1 MFVKKIKAGY
11 FKTITSTNWEL
22 DFKKYIQESLL
33 GTLTFRK
40 LCSFVNSASI
50 HLCINELS

>member
-33 GTLTFRK
+33 GTLTFPK